1 MKDIIYVWFPVQK
14 AERVTRLQD
23 GIGEALRLMKEKVLT
38 QNKTWA
44 ITTGRYTTWAITI
57 VLSVVDFASDT
68 VTSLASVFFRNNI
81 ILIEN
86 CKSGMRFQK
95 IAEIGVMLKLRV

>member
-38 QNKTWA
+38 QNKT
-44 ITTGRYTTWAITI
+44 
-57 VLSVVDFASDT
+57 
-68 VTSLASVFFRNNI
+68 
-81 ILIEN
+81 
-86 CKSGMRFQK
+86 
-95 IAEIGVMLKLRV
+95 